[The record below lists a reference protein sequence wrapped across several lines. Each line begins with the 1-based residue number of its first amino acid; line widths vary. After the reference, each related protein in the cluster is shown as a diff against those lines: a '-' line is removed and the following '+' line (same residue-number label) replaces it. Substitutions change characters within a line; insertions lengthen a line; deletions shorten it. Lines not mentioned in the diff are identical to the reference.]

1 VQNTRVATLPPA
13 LDTVLL
19 IHRIVGY
26 PLAFVVAPLALATF
40 AGRPRHRAAGVVYA
54 VLMTFL
60 YLTGSSLTFTQYPWD
75 SWEFG
80 RNVAFNLLGFLFLLN
95 GVRAIYLWRNQDAP
109 KERPARL
116 DRALFALTAVA
127 VALMGTLAVVKN
139 TPLRIF
145 TVLGVT
151 LLVLDRRDWRAG
163 FSRAVLYA
171 RHTRY
176 ILASYF
182 YVLTVV
188 SLVHLRDELAVNVR
202 WLWPSVIGVAVIW
215 IADRAARPGAASRA
229 NVNRWAMRATLTV
242 ALLFGAYTAFELVR
256 DGGLSPNPPRAT
268 VRAP

>member
-1 VQNTRVATLPPA
+1 MQNIIVADLPA
-13 LDTVLL
+13 SLDTVLL
-19 IHRIVGY
+19 VHRIVGY

-40 AGRPRHRAAGVVYA
+40 AGRPRHRAAGLVYA

-60 YLTGSSLTFTQYPWD
+60 YLTGSSLTFTQYPWG

-80 RNVAFNLLGFLFLLN
+80 RNFAFNLLGFLFLLN
-95 GVRAIYLWRNQDAP
+95 GVRAIWLWRNQDAP
-109 KERPARL
+109 RPAPI
-116 DRALFALTAVA
+116 DRVLFALTVAAV
-127 VALMGTLAVVKN
+127 VLMGTLALVKN

-145 TVLGVT
+145 TILGVT

-163 FSRAVLYA
+163 FTRAVLYA

-188 SLVHLRDELAVNVR
+188 SLVHLRDEVAVNVR

-215 IADRAARPGAASRA
+215 IADRAARPGAASRVSI
-229 NVNRWAMRATLTV
+229 NQWAMRATLVV
-242 ALLFGAYTAFELVR
+242 ALTFGAYTAYELVR

>member
-19 IHRIVGY
+19 VHRIVGY

-40 AGRPRHRAAGVVYA
+40 AGRPRHRAAGVAYA

-60 YLTGSSLTFTQYPWD
+60 YVTGSSLTFTQYPWG

-80 RNVAFNLLGFLFLLN
+80 RNVAFNLLGILFLLN
-95 GVRAIYLWRNQDAP
+95 GVRAIWLWRNQDAP
-109 KERPARL
+109 RPARL
-116 DRALFALTAVA
+116 DRALFALTAA
-127 VALMGTLAVVKN
+127 ALALMGALALVKN
-139 TPLRIF
+139 TPLRTF
-145 TVLGVT
+145 TILGVT

-163 FSRAVLYA
+163 FTRAVLYA

-202 WLWPSVIGVAVIW
+202 WLWPSAIGVAVIW
-215 IADRAARPGAASRA
+215 IADQAARPAAGTRA
-229 NVNRWAMRATLTV
+229 HVNRWAMRATLAV
-242 ALLFGAYTAFELVR
+242 ALAFGAYTAYELVR
-256 DGGLSPNPPRAT
+256 DGGLTPNPPRAT
-268 VRAP
+268 VRAPG